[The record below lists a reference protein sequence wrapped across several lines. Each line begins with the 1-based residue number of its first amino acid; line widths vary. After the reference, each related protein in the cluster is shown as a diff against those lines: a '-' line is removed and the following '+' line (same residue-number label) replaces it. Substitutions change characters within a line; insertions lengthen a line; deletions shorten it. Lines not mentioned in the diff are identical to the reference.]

1 MRNTTRDL
9 ESINGGQGYKFK
21 DVEKEALR
29 AMYCLCHNAAKEEP
43 NEAMK
48 STQAALNIANAVATL
63 RTAYRE
69 RS

>member
-1 MRNTTRDL
+1 MRNTTRDP

-29 AMYCLCHNAAKEEP
+29 AMYCLCHDAALEEP

-48 STQAALNIANAVATL
+48 SAQAALNIANAVATL